1 MSLQNGLSK
10 ADFLLARKK
19 VTPVALIPIQS
30 SDFSHKNGCAALW
43 RDGDIIISVI
53 KGLPREVHLSEI
65 AETNN
70 GRRRLV
76 GRVMKALRWVV
87 TGWPPQAG
95 PLLNPFYQ
103 TSKPP
108 PT

>member
-1 MSLQNGLSK
+1 M
-10 ADFLLARKK
+10 
-19 VTPVALIPIQS
+19 TPVALIPFQS
-30 SDFSHKNGCAALW
+30 SDFSHDKGCAAW
-43 RDGDIIISVI
+43 CRDGDIIIFVI
-53 KGLPREVHLSEI
+53 NGLPPEIHLSEI

-70 GRRRLV
+70 GHRRLV
-76 GRVMKALRWVV
+76 GRVMKALQWVV

-103 TSKPP
+103 RSKPP

>member
-1 MSLQNGLSK
+1 MSLQNGLSQ

-30 SDFSHKNGCAALW
+30 SDFSHNNGCAALC
-43 RDGDIIISVI
+43 RDGDILIFVI
-53 KGLPREVHLSEI
+53 KGLPREVHLSKI